1 MISNR
6 HPHTAATEAGVR
18 RHRPDYLIVL
28 FMGILSLLGLIVLYA
43 ISPAR
48 VELINSNDAGSLDT
62 NHFMQKQLL
71 YLLVGLVA
79 FGITATISLK
89 FWHKIRE
96 KLLWLSLGAC
106 GLLTVIGWLHIKLAQ
121 CTYGACRWYDF
132 GFFTFQPAEVL
143 KFGLLI
149 FLAGFLAQ
157 RIKTNRINNLRE
169 TLLPVGII
177 LAVSLILIIGFQK
190 DMGTGISIIG
200 IVACMLFM
208 GGIKL
213 KYFAIGAGLIVAA
226 SVLVILM
233 TPHRLDRVATFFAPE
248 QNGDTTSYHITQAKI
263 AIGSGGFVGKG
274 LGNSVQA
281 FGYLPEAVN
290 DSIFAILGEK
300 FGFVGLVAIMAV
312 FLGLL
317 LRLLKITDNLTDP
330 YLRLLVAGVFG
341 WIGTQA
347 IVNIGAMLG
356 VFPLTGVTLPFVS
369 FGGTSLLFIMAASGL
384 AFQVSRYTSHRMDSE
399 VKEGTTY
406 ESTSSRRGVGR
417 SRDASPGRRQRT

>member
-1 MISNR
+1 MIASR
-6 HPHTAATEAGVR
+6 RQQTAAEESGGVR
-18 RHRPDYLIVL
+18 RHRPDYMIVL
-28 FMGILSLLGLIVLYA
+28 FMGILSLLGLVVLYA

-48 VELINSNDAGSLDT
+48 VELLNSSADSSLDT

-89 FWHKIRE
+89 FWHKLRE
-96 KLLWLSLGAC
+96 KMLWLSLGAC
-106 GLLTVIGWLHIKLAQ
+106 GLLTVIGWLHLSLAQ

-132 GFFTFQPAEVL
+132 GFFTFQPAEIL
-143 KFGLLI
+143 KFALLI

-157 RIKTNRINNLRE
+157 RIKTGRVNSVRE
-169 TLLPVGII
+169 TLLPVAII
-177 LAVSLILIIGFQK
+177 LAASLILIIGFQK

-208 GGIKL
+208 GGIKI
-213 KYFAIGAGLIVAA
+213 KYYAIGAGLIVAA
-226 SVLVILM
+226 SVLLILIS
-233 TPHRLDRVATFFAPE
+233 PHRLDRIATFFSPE

-263 AIGSGGFVGKG
+263 AIGSGGLTGKG

-341 WIGTQA
+341 WIGTQT

-369 FGGTSLLFIMAASGL
+369 FGGTSLLFIMAATGL
-384 AFQVSRYTSHRMDSE
+384 AFQVSRYTSHKVESGT
-399 VKEGTTY
+399 KEGTY
-406 ESTSSRRGVGR
+406 EGTGSRRGLGR
-417 SRDASPGRRQRT
+417 TRDASPGRRQRT